1 MVARQQTK
9 SRERERGKEEQK
21 RNGDRG
27 RQRARLQLVEKE
39 IQKRR
44 SRLQLQ
50 YVRPILK
57 KWTGGTVKP
66 SPSPSHLF
74 LSHAWLA
81 ALFSQVQRCVTSTQM
96 SLEQGEANE
105 PGIPWEGG
113 IMGHRMGGAYG
124 AAGVGGRVRGPGAF
138 EVTTLQTPQRCVRN
152 SSLTR

>member
-9 SRERERGKEEQK
+9 SRERERKGRRK
-21 RNGDRG
+21 RKR
-27 RQRARLQLVEKE
+27 RQRQRRFRPRLVEKE
-39 IQKRR
+39 IQKRS

-50 YVRPILK
+50 YVCPILK
-57 KWTGGTVKP
+57 KWTGGTAKL

-81 ALFSQVQRCVTSTQM
+81 ALFSQVQRRVTSTQM

-113 IMGHRMGGAYG
+113 IMGHRTGGAYG
-124 AAGVGGRVRGPGAF
+124 AGDEGDGCISSDN
-138 EVTTLQTPQRCVRN
+138 TPDTSAPRP
-152 SSLTR
+152 